1 MRLSTAVLIEAAA
14 AAVPDKIHFNPGQA
28 AFLKVIF

>member
-14 AAVPDKIHFNPGQA
+14 AVQDKIHFNPGQA